1 MHDETLIPDLL
12 NKLGFF
18 IQTVTNRKI
27 LLVGDTV
34 LPKQTDPYVMIEEG
48 TVEGPNWHTNEAMDT
63 TGKVIQYFTGQLSF
77 IITVAKG
84 DAFNDAGKI
93 KRSFNLPWLNY
104 EYFKDDRF
112 AYASCGNPMKV
123 RVPLDMQTFEN
134 RSRFTVTF
142 NVCFMDTDYA
152 AFENID
158 EIKMKLSTFDVNH
171 NKLVEVPADI
181 KI

>member
-18 IQTVTNRKI
+18 IQTITNRKI

-48 TVEGPNWHTNEAMDT
+48 TVDGPNWHTNEAMDA

-84 DAFNDAGKI
+84 NAFN
-93 KRSFNLPWLNY
+93 
-104 EYFKDDRF
+104 DDRF

-158 EIKMKLSTFDVNH
+158 EIKMKLSTFDFNH